1 MGNPKK
7 SSKFLCLSC
16 MQINQLGAGIQR
28 GGHTREKYHIKDL
41 TCFNKPCCGKQTKN
55 IEIRWCDDYLEVYD
69 KALKSR
75 EQYYSN
81 KTENNID
88 RKVG

>member
-1 MGNPKK
+1 M
-7 SSKFLCLSC
+7 
-16 MQINQLGAGIQR
+16 
-28 GGHTREKYHIKDL
+28 E
-41 TCFNKPCCGKQTKN
+41 NKQKN

-69 KALKSR
+69 KALKLR